1 MFLTALASIGATG
14 GITGSC
20 MDPSLPTPAAAG
32 PYWRSWRIRC
42 PGWPAQLA
50 SRRAVA
56 LVPLGRPSWAR
67 RHSVADDGWHP
78 YWTITTPI
86 GGSRVPTWFARV
98 RPWLALAGV
107 AAILGALLPPVAS
120 FARHDDFAE
129 SLQFVIFATA
139 GPALLVLGAPWR
151 VLRLSRRPEPGLARQ
166 QPPAGLADRI
176 ARSRSR
182 RPGVVRASAVLVTFI
197 AAAIGWRL
205 PVTVTA
211 LAREPGLAAGRGP
224 GPGGGGDGDAG
235 GRRIGSLA
243 GTGGVPAAAA
253 PAAAT
258 AAGRR
263 CGAVDVEHLGAG
275 LPHGPVPRGVV
286 CRVQPRA
293 RPRPQHGS
301 RPADRRRRHV
311 GGPGTLLRARHL
323 CRPDYL
329 AARQRGSGRG
339 TAPGQ

>member
-1 MFLTALASIGATG
+1 
-14 GITGSC
+14 
-20 MDPSLPTPAAAG
+20 
-32 PYWRSWRIRC
+32 
-42 PGWPAQLA
+42 
-50 SRRAVA
+50 
-56 LVPLGRPSWAR
+56 
-67 RHSVADDGWHP
+67 VADDGWHP

-120 FARHDDFAE
+120 YARHDEFAE

-211 LAREPGLAAGRGP
+211 LAREPGLAAAEMVTLVAAGSAVWLELVESPPLLPRLLRPQRAAVAALSMWSIWVLAYLMGLSHVAWSAAFSHAP
-224 GPGGGGDGDAG
+224 GHGLSTAADQQIAAG
-235 GRRIGSLA
+235 VMWA
-243 GTGGVPAAAA
+243 VPALCFVPVIYAVLITWLRDSEDPDEELRRASA
-253 PAAAT
+253 GDPEGT
-258 AAGRR
+258 AAHSWPR
-263 CGAVDVEHLGAG
+263 
-275 LPHGPVPRGVV
+275 PPRGWHT
-286 CRVQPRA
+286 PSA
-293 RPRPQHGS
+293 
-301 RPADRRRRHV
+301 
-311 GGPGTLLRARHL
+311 
-323 CRPDYL
+323 
-329 AARQRGSGRG
+329 
-339 TAPGQ
+339 